1 MKKIADF
8 IVEKRIIIL
17 AAVLLIAGMCGI
29 LIPKVD
35 INTDMTKYLP
45 DKSSMK
51 TGMDIM
57 DREFPDA
64 EEDHTIRVMFRW
76 LTDEQKAEMP
86 DRLSQIKYV
95 SDVDYKEGDEDYN
108 KGEYTK
114 YVLHTDYDYGTAEE
128 SAIEQ
133 ALESD
138 FTQNG
143 MKYKNDSIDSPDLPL
158 WVVIT
163 AVVLI
168 MLILIIM
175 SGSWVEP
182 FLFLF
187 TIGVAVVINMGTNIF
202 LGEISDKTFSVA
214 SILQLVLSMDY
225 SIILISR
232 YRQEL
237 KKNSDKKSAMKAA
250 ITGAFS
256 SISSSSITTVVG
268 LLALVFM
275 SFKIGFDMGVVL
287 AKGVFLSVVCA
298 FLVLP
303 GLILLFSKAVE
314 KTAKRSP
321 NIPTGGLAKLCN
333 KIKLPLTLCFIAL
346 FVGAYIL
353 QKQTAISYSMPT
365 ADPIADI
372 FPTKSTVVMVYE
384 NQDDDKVTAIAEELE
399 KLDNVKSAANY
410 SNMLAKQH
418 TAADMVDAIDDMSGI
433 MGGGKKRDIE
443 ADESMFNMLYYKYY
457 GGEIGKMTASEF
469 MRFIAD
475 DVITNE
481 SFSSYIDDDMS
492 SNADIIR
499 NLSSRE
505 NLEKPLTSAELAD
518 MLGMDSDQTDK
529 LFMYCF
535 MQSPEAK
542 TRPITI
548 NEFVDFIIY
557 HIAKDPTY
565 SEMFTE
571 ETLSKIKTLQA
582 LTDQN
587 KAKQKKTAQ
596 ELSEELGIEESTIKM
611 LITYYCTKQGGY
623 EPESMNISDLV
634 SFISDASKDESLSA
648 YFTPETAAQT
658 EQLAIFTDK
667 ERITEEHDAAVLGE
681 MLGMDENAVK
691 QLIFMKN
698 GEDGSTISVYDFVDF
713 IVTDVMQNAEAAS
726 RFDAAALQK
735 LETLKNIMDIA
746 MSGTPLPYTDAA
758 KMFGMEEAAMKQLYI
773 MNEVSENNISISMQ
787 DMVTFLSTAKNELSS
802 MAGAEM
808 LANVDMMKSIMDASA
823 AGTEFDENSIAALMG
838 FEPDKAHQLLMLYDI
853 IRADSEYKM
862 SAKGFVEFLVNGV
875 LADENMA
882 QNFGDE
888 DKKQLTSF
896 SKIISAVTN
905 DKPYTS
911 KEMTALF
918 EGMTEDMDEDKM
930 SLMYLYHD
938 ANAASDKTKTLSV
951 EQLMNYLN
959 DTLIYDDTFKTVHD
973 DEMIADIRQS
983 AADLND
989 GIRQLKGDS
998 YSRLILSVTIPEE
1011 GAETDAFY
1019 ELVNSKCNDLSGDYH
1034 LIGSSAMNYEM
1045 SRTFDKE
1052 LLMITLL
1059 TAAAIFI
1066 VVLLTFRS
1074 LAVPAILVLLVQ
1086 CGVFITVTVVGFQG
1100 YSINYLA
1107 LLIVQCI
1114 LMGSTI
1120 DYGIL
1125 FSNYYREARKTSKCA
1140 EALKQAYAGSMHT
1153 ILTSG
1158 LIMVIVTAIFGQC
1171 YGEPTVEQICQ
1182 TLSIGAASAILLIVF
1197 ILPGI
1202 LACLDRFTAGE
1213 STFEKKSLP

>member
-17 AAVLLIAGMCGI
+17 VVVLLIAGMCGI

-45 DKSSMK
+45 DDSSMK
-51 TGMDIM
+51 IGMDIM
-57 DREFPDA
+57 DKEFPDA
-64 EEDHTIRVMFRW
+64 EEDHTIRVMFRR

-95 SDVDYKEGDEDYN
+95 SNVDYKEGDEDYN

-128 SAIEQ
+128 ADIEHT
-133 ALESD
+133 LESD

-143 MKYKNDSIDSPDLPL
+143 MKYKNDSLDNPNMPL

-163 AVVLI
+163 AVSLI
-168 MLILIIM
+168 MLILIVM

-187 TIGVAVVINMGTNIF
+187 TIGIAVVINMGTNIF

-237 KKNSDKKSAMKAA
+237 KKNSNKKSAMKAA

-303 GLILLFSKAVE
+303 GLILLFSKAIE

-333 KIKLPLTLCFIAL
+333 KVRLPLTLCFIAL

-353 QKQTAISYSMPT
+353 QKQTLISYSMPT

-384 NQDDDKVTAIAEELE
+384 NQDDGKVTAIAEELE

-418 TAADMVDAIDDMSGI
+418 TAAEMVDAIDDLSGV

-443 ADESMFNMLYYKYY
+443 TDESMFNMLYYKYFD
-457 GGEIGKMTASEF
+457 GEIGKMTASEF

-475 DVITNE
+475 DVITNK
-481 SFSSYIDDDMS
+481 SFSAYLDDDMS
-492 SNADIIR
+492 SNADIIK
-499 NLSSRE
+499 NLSSKD

-518 MLGMDSDQTDK
+518 LLSMDSEQTDK
-529 LFMYCF
+529 LFMYYF

-557 HIAKDPTY
+557 DIAKDQTY
-565 SEMFTE
+565 AEMFTE
-571 ETLSKIKTLQA
+571 ETLSQMKILQA
-582 LTDQN
+582 ITDQD
-587 KAKQKKTAQ
+587 KAKQIKTAA
-596 ELSEELGIEESTIKM
+596 ELAEVLGIEENTVKQ
-611 LITYYCTKQGGY
+611 LITYYYTKQDGY
-623 EPESMNISDLV
+623 EPDSMNITALV
-634 SFISDASKDESLSA
+634 SFINETSKDESLSA
-648 YFTPETAAQT
+648 YFTPETKAQT
-658 EQLAIFTDK
+658 EQLAVFTDRESITK
-667 ERITEEHDAAVLGE
+667 EQDATSLGK
-681 MLGMDENAVK
+681 MLGMDENSVK
-691 QLIFMKN
+691 QLIVMRN
-698 GEDGSTISVYDFVDF
+698 GEEAAETISVYDFVDY
-713 IVTDVMQNAEAAS
+713 ILTDVMQNAEAAS
-726 RFDAAALQK
+726 QFDVTALQK
-735 LETLKNIMDIA
+735 LGTLKNIMDMT
-746 MSGTPLPYTDAA
+746 MSGTALPYADAA

-773 MNEVSENNISISMQ
+773 MNEANADKLEISMH
-787 DMVTFLSTAKNELSS
+787 DMVTFLSAGKNELSS
-802 MAGAEM
+802 MADAEM
-808 LANVDMMKSIMDASA
+808 LTKIDMLKSIMDASA

-853 IRADSEYKM
+853 IRTDSEYKM
-862 SAKGFVEFLVNGV
+862 SAKGFVEFLTNAL
-875 LADENMA
+875 LADETMA

-888 DKKQLTSF
+888 DKKQLVSF
-896 SKIISAVTN
+896 SKIITAVTN

-911 KEMTALF
+911 KEMSALF
-918 EGMTEDMDEDKM
+918 GDMTDDMDEDKM

-938 ANAASDKTKTLSV
+938 ANADSDKTKTLSV
-951 EQLMNYLN
+951 EQLMNYLS
-959 DTLIYDDTFKTVHD
+959 DTLIYDDTFKAVLD
-973 DEMIADIRQS
+973 DEMIADIKQS

-989 GIRQLKGDS
+989 GVKQLKGDN

-1011 GAETDAFY
+1011 GEETNAFY
-1019 ELVNSKCNDLSGDYH
+1019 KLINSKCNDLNGDYH

-1045 SRTFDKE
+1045 GQTFDKE
-1052 LLMITLL
+1052 LLLITLL
-1059 TAAAIFI
+1059 TAAAIFL
-1066 VVLLTFRS
+1066 VVLITFRS
-1074 LAVPAILVLLVQ
+1074 VGVPAILVLLVQ
-1086 CGVFITVTVVGFQG
+1086 CGVFITITVVGFQG

-1125 FSNYYREARKTSKCA
+1125 FSNYYREARRTSKRA

-1202 LACLDRFTAGE
+1202 LACLDRFTAGR
-1213 STFEKKSLP
+1213 KRLK